1 MTSVEDAMKLLMLG
15 DRNRCF
21 AFTKLVHTILSLK
34 ATFTKLLFNPLEY
47 KKTMLMLCMR
57 SAECTF
63 VSKSYHCDSHG
74 GEEGEV
80 PNSRAEGW
88 IGGEA
93 ANLFL
98 LLGE

>member
-1 MTSVEDAMKLLMLG
+1 MKLLMLG

-34 ATFTKLLFNPLEY
+34 STFTKLLFNPLEY
-47 KKTMLMLCMR
+47 KKTMLMLCMG